1 MYIDKV
7 VDLFPLISIYG
18 HYGSHWCKYKEDYW
32 EREYL
37 KIIFGIIFPKKI
49 KLYIDEVVDLSP
61 FISSYGTLVT
71 MEVFDLNIR
80 NTIENGNT

>member
-1 MYIDKV
+1 MQTTTPTAGLK
-7 VDLFPLISIYG
+7 FPT
-18 HYGSHWCKYKEDYW
+18 
-32 EREYL
+32 R
-37 KIIFGIIFPKKI
+37 PRPKI

>member
-1 MYIDKV
+1 MFNFLTRFSSI
-7 VDLFPLISIYG
+7 LQPPL
-18 HYGSHWCKYKEDYW
+18 HFR